1 MMPLP
6 AIGGFCLLLALA
18 YAIIVWGCGVLWF
31 APIAGS
37 YVIVFGQPDSPM
49 ARVRSLVGG
58 HLLAFAAGAM
68 ARALALDPNI
78 GILLATCA
86 AFTLMVSFDC
96 IHSPAGATS
105 AAVILSGSP
114 MPGSALALM
123 AGLALALAAKW
134 GLRHW
139 VWRR

>member
-18 YAIIVWGCGVLWF
+18 YAIVVWGCGVLWF

-58 HLLAFAAGAM
+58 HLVAFAAGAM
-68 ARALALDPNI
+68 ARALTPDPDVAI
-78 GILLATCA
+78 VLATCA
-86 AFTLMVSFDC
+86 AFTLMMSFDC

-105 AAVILSGSP
+105 AAVILSGSS
-114 MPGSALALM
+114 MYGSALALL
-123 AGLALALAAKW
+123 AGLTLALMAKW
-134 GLRHW
+134 GLRQRAS
-139 VWRR
+139 RR